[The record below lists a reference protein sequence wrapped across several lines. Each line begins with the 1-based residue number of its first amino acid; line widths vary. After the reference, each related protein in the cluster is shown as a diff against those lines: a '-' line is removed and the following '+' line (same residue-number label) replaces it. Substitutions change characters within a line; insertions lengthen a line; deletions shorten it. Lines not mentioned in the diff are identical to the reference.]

1 MATMIGRGGGAGSSL
16 RASKAT
22 ARLGCV
28 WSAPPFLAVSSSN
41 PWAAEMNATVTMTP
55 AKMALIMRGVA
66 NLRLTR
72 YLDISATTALLY
84 DFADTFGREQRL
96 FWHGPW
102 SWLRFLFFLNRYSA
116 IFVQLF
122 NTSSL
127 MSSPSKEVRKFA
139 IGFLLWTGVGEI
151 FIVQAIL
158 CIRLNAMYDRQRTI
172 VHSLLALFIST
183 CTGTIATLAYQV
195 ARLHVSGKVT
205 NSPPSSEVTAC
216 FVPVK
221 VQDFALVSVPILTF
235 DLVAVLL
242 AMYKAYYHMTTKI
255 AVNVS
260 LKENV
265 HVSAHVQPAWTGP
278 RLLRVL
284 IRDSMIY
291 FIIICSVYILNIL
304 IWRLEETSLSLVAT
318 GWSLTLLSVAGS
330 RMLLNLREAREGDA
344 EHQLPL
350 PVAPENFEFN
360 DLHLSLRSPGL
371 AYHQPETSETA
382 LLSSL
387 SPRPSM

>member
-1 MATMIGRGGGAGSSL
+1 
-16 RASKAT
+16 
-22 ARLGCV
+22 
-28 WSAPPFLAVSSSN
+28 
-41 PWAAEMNATVTMTP
+41 
-55 AKMALIMRGVA
+55 
-66 NLRLTR
+66 
-72 YLDISATTALLY
+72 
-84 DFADTFGREQRL
+84 
-96 FWHGPW
+96 
-102 SWLRFLFFLNRYSA
+102 
-116 IFVQLF
+116 
-122 NTSSL
+122 
-127 MSSPSKEVRKFA
+127 
-139 IGFLLWTGVGEI
+139 
-151 FIVQAIL
+151 
-158 CIRLNAMYDRQRTI
+158 MYDRQRTI
-172 VHSLLALFIST
+172 VLSLLALFIST

-195 ARLHVSGKVT
+195 LRLHVFRKVT
-205 NSPPSSEVTAC
+205 NAPPSSGVIAC

-221 VQDFALVSVPILTF
+221 VQDFALVSIPILTYDF
-235 DLVAVLL
+235 VAVVL
-242 AMYKAYYHMTTKI
+242 AIHKAYRHMTTKI

-291 FIIICSVYILNIL
+291 FITICSVYILNIL

-330 RMLLNLREAREGDA
+330 RMLLNLREAREDDA
-344 EHQLPL
+344 DHLLPL

-382 LLSSL
+382 LLNSL